1 MTGSR
6 QVVIVTGGA
15 YGIGRGIVEEFA
27 SNGFAVVIADRDNE
41 RGEMLQ
47 GKMQESRLCTRF
59 IQTDVRSEADIESL
73 ATRTVE
79 EFGRL
84 DVLCNNAGVERY
96 RRPEEY
102 TTEDWNTIIDT
113 NLRAAF
119 LTVKY
124 CYLHLKSSRGSIVN
138 ISSVQAFANEKEIS
152 LYAASKAGIIAL
164 TRGMALDFARDGIRV
179 NAVCPGIIHSGMLEP
194 VLQNAADPEVALKAI
209 GNTVPLGR
217 IGQPADI
224 AKAVSFLT
232 SQSASYITGTTLVV
246 DGGLLTRL
254 ST

>member
-1 MTGSR
+1 MTASR

-27 SNGFAVVIADRDNE
+27 SNEFAVVIADRDAD

-47 GKMQESRLCTRF
+47 RRMGESRLCTRF
-59 IQTDVRSEADIESL
+59 IRTDVRSEADIESL
-73 ATRTVE
+73 ASQTVK

-96 RRPEEY
+96 QRLEEY
-102 TTEDWNTIIDT
+102 TTEDWNTIIET

-119 LTVKY
+119 LTAKH
-124 CYLHLKSSRGSIVN
+124 CYLPLKASRGSIIN

-152 LYAASKAGIIAL
+152 LYAASKGGIISL
-164 TRGMALDFARDGIRV
+164 TRGVALDFARDGIRV

-194 VLQNAADPEVALKAI
+194 VLQNASDPDAALRAI
-209 GNTVPLGR
+209 GDTVPLGR
-217 IGQPADI
+217 VGQPVDI
-224 AKAVSFLT
+224 AKAVYFLA
-232 SQSASYITGTTLVV
+232 SQNASYITGTTLVV